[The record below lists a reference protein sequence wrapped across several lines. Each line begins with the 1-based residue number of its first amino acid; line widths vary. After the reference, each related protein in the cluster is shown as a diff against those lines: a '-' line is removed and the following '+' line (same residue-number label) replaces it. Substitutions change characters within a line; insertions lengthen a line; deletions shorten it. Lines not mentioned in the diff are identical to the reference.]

1 MAGEDNGSLITD
13 VEAEEVIKKQ
23 GALVVHRLP
32 LMIISIVIIVA
43 SLTLLIMILMSL
55 KGANTGLETILPFLK
70 KPTTNNLNL
79 PGQ

>member
-1 MAGEDNGSLITD
+1 MAGENSGSLITD

-43 SLTLLIMILMSL
+43 SITLLIMILLSL
-55 KGANTGLETILPFLK
+55 KGTNTGLESILPFLK
-70 KPTTNNLNL
+70 KTTTNNLNL
-79 PGQ
+79 PAE